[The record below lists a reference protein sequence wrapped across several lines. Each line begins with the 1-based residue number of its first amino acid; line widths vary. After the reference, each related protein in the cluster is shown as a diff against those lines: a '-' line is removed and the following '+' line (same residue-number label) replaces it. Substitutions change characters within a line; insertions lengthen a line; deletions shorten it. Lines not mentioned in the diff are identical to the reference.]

1 LMSVSIPAS
10 ITTIDDYAFY
20 GCSSLTEV
28 TFSPDSALTSIGNAT
43 FSQTM
48 LTNVA
53 LPSSLTVLSNDAF
66 DSHVQFTCVNLEV
79 AYDTTTLCQNTQ
91 NTECLRGYR
100 SVLGGCIPCEV
111 GYSTVQG
118 GDQCIAA
125 AIVPVL
131 ADKKCRGYKSIRN
144 ILPADSVSI
153 RYMPNTEEKMLVF
166 SDVPPAFFNSVSTV
180 EARFMISHHKVP
192 DKNFANVLTR
202 RQDYYDQRYLLA
214 VPLHSNQTT
223 FGLSFPSC
231 INHSLKL
238 GQYISKLRL
247 IFYGVPP
254 ESMLTFDTIVGCKDY
269 HLDPSSPFDVNDGA
283 CTTGNA

>member
-1 LMSVSIPAS
+1 M
-10 ITTIDDYAFY
+10 
-20 GCSSLTEV
+20 CSDLSSV
-28 TFSPDSALTSIGNAT
+28 TFSEGLERIAYNA
-43 FSQTM
+43 FSQTD
-48 LTNVA
+48 LTHVE
-53 LPSSLTVLSNDAF
+53 LPSSLTKLEYNAF
-66 DSHVQFTCVNLEV
+66 DYHIQLACLNPEITYV
-79 AYDTTTLCQNTQ
+79 ASTLCQ
-91 NTECLRGYR
+91 NTECLRGYHF
-100 SVLGGCIPCEV
+100 VPGGCIPCQV

-180 EARFMISHHKVP
+180 EARFMISHHKVSIGGNSFP
-192 DKNFANVLTR
+192 NVLSKG
-202 RQDYYDQRYLLA
+202 QDYYDQRYLLA

-223 FGLSFPSC
+223 FDLSFPSC
-231 INHSLKL
+231 INHSLKQ

-269 HLDPSSPFDVNDGA
+269 HLDPSSSPFDVNDGV